1 MKLPITLF
9 AMTLFCVG
17 CAPDAT
23 IENNSVENTTPLVT
37 QPDGFQIDFPG
48 EPEAWQSQ
56 FESSQGTMIV
66 HHLSVSQGGV
76 TYSVAWHDYPNPLSD
91 AQRIE
96 ELGSDWTEDSEIGGF
111 PAMAQTMNQGGM
123 STLGRML
130 LLDQRFYSVHVG
142 GPKSAINPK
151 ETQRFF
157 DSFKIDSTR

>member
-1 MKLPITLF
+1 MRFLFSSLTL
-9 AMTLFCVG
+9 TLALVG
-17 CAPDAT
+17 CSP
-23 IENNSVENTTPLVT
+23 EPGNSFKSAVTLPLVT

-48 EPEAWQSQ
+48 APEAWQSQ

-66 HHLSVSQGGV
+66 HHLSGSQGSV

-111 PAMAQTMNQGGM
+111 PAMAQVTNQGDK

-142 GPKSAINPK
+142 GPKSTLDAEK
-151 ETQRFF
+151 AQRFF